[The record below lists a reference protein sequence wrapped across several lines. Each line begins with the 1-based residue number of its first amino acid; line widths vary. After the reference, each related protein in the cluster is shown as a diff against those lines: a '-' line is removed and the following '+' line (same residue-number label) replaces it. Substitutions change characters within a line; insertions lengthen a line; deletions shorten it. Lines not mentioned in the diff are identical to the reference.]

1 MVVSASGLV
10 YWVYDVVPELW
21 TDWEEGSLSARWGA
35 EFECGLVIWFVL
47 TNLLGMRWDWWYL
60 DGDIWMD
67 GQRIQEEKDL
77 KACLDSAE
85 PLEQAETGKD
95 TESGESAENADTMEE
110 VDITDARI
118 TELQTAERTESARV
132 AARACL
138 PPPSPPMRRAPLGPL
153 QQRLVLPPA
162 PLRRRPMCSP

>member
-77 KACLDSAE
+77 KAWLDSAE

-118 TELQTAERTESARV
+118 TELQTAERTESAGEVQRV
-132 AARACL
+132 E
-138 PPPSPPMRRAPLGPL
+138 RRYENVTPGV
-153 QQRLVLPPA
+153 RW
-162 PLRRRPMCSP
+162 LRENEGWSEEDQGGG